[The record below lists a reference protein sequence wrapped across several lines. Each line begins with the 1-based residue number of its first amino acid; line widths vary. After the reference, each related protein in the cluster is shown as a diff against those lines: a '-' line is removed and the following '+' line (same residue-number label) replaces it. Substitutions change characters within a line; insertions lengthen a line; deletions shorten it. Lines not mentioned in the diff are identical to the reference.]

1 MNPDQLSAKGT
12 ESGHQ
17 KALFAWAAMAERN
30 GFKIA
35 NDMNCYTVDGLNS
48 AEIRIQPV
56 PCLAWLHSIPNG
68 GLRDA
73 KTAAL
78 MKAEGA
84 RSGVADVFLPV
95 PSWKHFEMNADG
107 ACHGLYIEMKTTTGK
122 QSEAQEQFQTHCEN
136 NCYLYEVCRSWR
148 EAAKVIQDYLL

>member
-1 MNPDQLSAKGT
+1 MNPDQLSAKNT

-30 GFKIA
+30 GFQIA
-35 NDMNCYTVDGLNS
+35 NDMNCYTADGLNF
-48 AEIRIQPV
+48 AEIPIRPV

-73 KTAAL
+73 RTAAL

-95 PSWKHFEMNADG
+95 PAWLDRQI
-107 ACHGLYIEMKTTTGK
+107 CTHGLYIEMKTTEGK
-122 QSEAQEQFQTHCEN
+122 QSDSQKEFQQHCLAFD
-136 NCYLYEVCRSWR
+136 YKYHVCRSWR
-148 EAAKVIQDYLL
+148 EAAKVIQDYLT